1 MTLVELLLAMFVISL
16 VSMVGLPA
24 YQDYQVRGRVAQDL
38 YVAHEAKAGI
48 TDYFSAQGHL
58 PQNVEDAGMIDLQAS
73 NFRLYL
79 GGYGD
84 YRATLVV
91 AYDTDQ
97 LPQLRDK
104 NILLFKSSERN
115 GELIWNC
122 KDGGNMPAKYRP
134 QYCR

>member
-1 MTLVELLLAMFVISL
+1 MTLIELLLAMFVISL

-24 YQDYQVRGRVAQDL
+24 YQDYQVRSRVAQDID
-38 YVAHEAKAGI
+38 VAHAATAGI
-48 TDYFSAQGHL
+48 AEYFGAHGAL
-58 PQNVEDAGMIDLQAS
+58 PQNFRDAGMVDLEAS

-91 AYDTDQ
+91 VYDTDQ

-104 NILLFKSSERN
+104 NTLLFKSSERN

-122 KDGGNMPAKYRP
+122 QDGGNMPAKYRP
-134 QYCR
+134 ESCR